1 MWLLHVI
8 HMQAGRKD
16 SLETPVNKRS
26 QQKWVRNVQS
36 EDTVRTSL
44 IGYIGEEQVLYISL
58 VLMEMIKVFIS

>member
-8 HMQAGRKD
+8 YMQAGRKD
-16 SLETPVNKRS
+16 SLETLVDKRS

-44 IGYIGEEQVLYISL
+44 TGYIGEEQVLYI
-58 VLMEMIKVFIS
+58 

>member
-44 IGYIGEEQVLYISL
+44 IGYIWEEQVLYI
-58 VLMEMIKVFIS
+58 